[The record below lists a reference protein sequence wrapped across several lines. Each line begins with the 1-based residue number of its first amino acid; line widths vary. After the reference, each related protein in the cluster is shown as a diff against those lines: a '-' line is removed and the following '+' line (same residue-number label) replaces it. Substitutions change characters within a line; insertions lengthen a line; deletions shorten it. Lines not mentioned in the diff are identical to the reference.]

1 MLLEGKVIV
10 ITGGASPKGMGK
22 ATAEVFSRH
31 GAKIAIVDRDETM
44 AQQAAADIGTQHRGY
59 GGDVSDH
66 AACLALAARIQG
78 DFGPV
83 HGLTN
88 FAGISRSTRFLEVTP
103 AEVEDV
109 LNINL
114 RGTLNMCQAVVPKMS
129 EAGGAIICI
138 GSLAA
143 ERGGGIFGGVHYSAS
158 KGGVHSMAKSM
169 ARELAPR
176 KIRVNAIAPG
186 LIQTDIFAGKLT
198 EETKAEVVATIPLG
212 RIGLVEDVAHACLFL
227 MSDWSSYMTGVVL
240 DVNGGLHIH

>member
-1 MLLEGKVIV
+1 MLLEGKVII

-22 ATAEVFSRH
+22 ATARLFSEH
-31 GAKIAIVDRDETM
+31 GARVAIVDMNAD
-44 AQQAAADIGTQHRGY
+44 AARWAASDIGPQHRGY
-59 GGDVSDH
+59 GTDVSDH
-66 AACLALAARIQG
+66 AACLALAARIRD
-78 DFGPV
+78 DFGQID
-83 HGLTN
+83 GLAN

-103 AEVEDV
+103 EEVQDV
-109 LNINL
+109 LNVNL
-114 RGTLNMCQAVVPKMS
+114 RGTLNMCQAVVPLIS
-129 EAGGAIICI
+129 EEGGAIVCI

-169 ARELAPR
+169 ARELAGR

-198 EETKAEVVATIPLG
+198 EETKEQVIATIPLG
-212 RIGLVEDVAHACLFL
+212 RIGLVEDVAHTCLFL
-227 MSDWSSYMTGVVL
+227 MSEWSSYMTGVVL